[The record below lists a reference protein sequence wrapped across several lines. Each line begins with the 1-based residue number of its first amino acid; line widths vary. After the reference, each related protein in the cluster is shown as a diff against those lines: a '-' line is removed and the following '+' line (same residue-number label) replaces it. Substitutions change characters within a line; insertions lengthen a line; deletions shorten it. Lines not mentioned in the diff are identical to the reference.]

1 LTTRRIAIA
10 SLTALA
16 VVGIAAGC
24 KDTTTGAAGGGA
36 SAGTGGTASSAP
48 SVAPKDALIAST
60 KQLTQTSYHYTI
72 TSAGVSGSGATD
84 PAAKS
89 ASMSMSGAQG
99 GTSMKI
105 DLIKVDTDVYLKLDA
120 GQLNSQLGVSPEKW
134 MHLDAASWGA
144 NSNVL
149 NVPGGGGT
157 DVSGLLAGVVNVQST
172 DGKTLTGTLDLTKA
186 TGNSAVSADALSK
199 AGAKAKAVPFT
210 AVLDDQGRL
219 SSLKIDGSGIQDGL
233 TIDMAF
239 SDYGKPAGISKPDA
253 ASVVEA
259 PDSVQNLFKQK

>member
-10 SLTALA
+10 SLAALA

-24 KDTTTGAAGGGA
+24 KDTATGAAGAGA

-48 SVAPKDALIAST
+48 STAPKDALLAST

-72 TSAGVSGSGATD
+72 TSAGLSGSGASD

-89 ASMSMSGAQG
+89 ASMSMSGAQD
-99 GTSMKI
+99 GTSMKV
-105 DLIKVDTDVYLKLDA
+105 DLIKIDTDIYLRMDA
-120 GQLNSQLGVSPEKW
+120 GQLNRQLGVSPEKW
-134 MHLDAASWGA
+134 MHIDAASWGA
-144 NSNVL
+144 NNSVL
-149 NVPGGGGT
+149 NFPGGGGT

-172 DGKTLTGTLDLTKA
+172 DGRTLTGTLDLTKA
-186 TGNSAVSADALSK
+186 TGNSAVNADALSK

-233 TIDMAF
+233 TVDMAF

-259 PDSVQNLFKQK
+259 PDAVQNLFTQK